1 MRTGTRIASLAIVV
15 VSAALAACGG
25 EASTD
30 GAGETAAPLTREEW
44 IRQENALCEELSAAV
59 VPIVQRGEPDTPEE
73 ARAYFAELRELTEAF
88 LERERALAAPPE
100 LAADAARFRAEGQRG
115 LELMDGIVRALDD
128 EDLDELDAILQEIEA
143 TGPAS
148 EARAR
153 ELGLDECARDPFGD
167 TLR

>member
-1 MRTGTRIASLAIVV
+1 MRTGTRVAALAIVV
-15 VSAALAACGG
+15 ASAALAACGG
-25 EASTD
+25 EAGTD
-30 GAGETAAPLTREEW
+30 EAAAPLTREEW

-73 ARAYFAELRELTEAF
+73 ARAYFAELRELTVAF

-128 EDLDELDAILQEIEA
+128 EDLDELDAILQGIEA